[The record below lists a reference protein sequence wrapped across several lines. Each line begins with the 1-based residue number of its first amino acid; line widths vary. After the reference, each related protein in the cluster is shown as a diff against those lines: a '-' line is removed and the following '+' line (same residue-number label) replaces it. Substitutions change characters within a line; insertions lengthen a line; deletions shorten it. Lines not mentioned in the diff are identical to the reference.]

1 MKKEKMEDAAWRFFS
16 AKTEKRLYTAVII
29 YGVVVVVIQ
38 VTRFIIQN
46 FCIHGNNY

>member
-1 MKKEKMEDAAWRFFS
+1 MKKEKLENAAWRFFS
-16 AKTEKRLYTAVII
+16 AKTEKRFYTGAII

-46 FCIHGNNY
+46 L